1 MTRKTDMIDLDR
13 IHSLEEHPPLHRKVL
28 LKTAE
33 LAEPAVRLKPPFDRV
48 VNTKLWPR
56 TRYASLDALDIRER
70 EALLEAMIASVKFD
84 MCGEA
89 FRDQESL
96 RHLRAFDDS
105 RRDIAKILRDTAE
118 FAKYPPR
125 DPGLR
130 VEPVITDVMK
140 RRHPDFKHDNQFLKR
155 IGRVV
160 KGVVCFT
167 KPFMTSNRLLIVMG
181 YPIFEIRIGIEA
193 PLFSICEGAAW
204 ETSGSWRYHDA
215 ESCRQAV
222 SDALDVVDIVLTPFA
237 DKMAEALG

>member
-13 IHSLEEHPPLHRKVL
+13 IHSLKEHPLLHQKVL
-28 LKTAE
+28 LRAAE
-33 LAEPAVRLKPPFDRV
+33 MAEPAVRLKPPFDRV

-56 TRYASLDALDIRER
+56 TRYASLERLDVKER
-70 EALLEAMIASVKFD
+70 EALLEAMIASVKFG

-89 FRDQESL
+89 FRDQDSF
-96 RHLRAFDDS
+96 RRLRAFDDS
-105 RRDIAKILRDTAE
+105 RRDVATLLRDTAE

-125 DPGLR
+125 DPRLR
-130 VEPVITDVMK
+130 VEPVIADVMK
-140 RRHPDFKHDNQFLKR
+140 RRHPDFKHDNELPQR

-167 KPFMTSNRLLIVMG
+167 KPFMRSNRLIIV
-181 YPIFEIRIGIEA
+181 IDCLLEIRIGIEA
-193 PLFSICEGAAW
+193 PLFAIHEGTAW
-204 ETSGSWRYHDA
+204 DTSGSWRYHDA

-237 DKMAEALG
+237 AKMTEALGS